1 MYKRDAAFRN
11 DLVDKAEAWYL
22 KHEKRYMNTVK
33 LIGKEMLSR
42 VEFNLAMRHMQAPF
56 DDVELYLLY
65 EMLEPNEMGEVEFV
79 KFAEVILQ
87 QYVAK
92 DSMENTLLQ
101 MPSEES
107 HMWLLL
113 TFRIP
118 SLDAFDTTLTFEALV
133 TIHHTG
139 NMLRRLILTKKDNL
153 PSHSLI
159 IFTDPAR
166 YTSTVI
172 RCNEQLCE
180 VGYSGGSKSFPHE
193 EKEEI
198 IPSKILTPSER
209 ILGKLEKLAKR
220 DDKVLEYKSREYLS
234 TWSAYEQF
242 VAQVEK
248 WYDKNSKRYMRYM
261 SQYGKDVISEV
272 EFKTVMRDLHVP
284 FTDVQVH
291 ILFMWLDPKRTG
303 QVEFSR
309 LYEALYAALYKR
321 FAVDDDHKTMN
332 IEYQKKW
339 IRMTFKSPTCDLLE
353 MPTTFEALIHLGFTG
368 AMLTELIRARVPA
381 LATRNFVIFTDHS
394 RYSET
399 LVHCNQRLY
408 EFEYTG
414 GPKCAPKEGTIF
426 YEFSMG
432 HIDCPLLLNLNPKEK
447 QRPEESEVP
456 GQQDATSTV
465 AKDQTSSD

>member
-1 MYKRDAAFRN
+1 M
-11 DLVDKAEAWYL
+11 AEA
-22 KHEKRYMNTVK
+22 
-33 LIGKEMLSR
+33 
-42 VEFNLAMRHMQAPF
+42 AQ
-56 DDVELYLLY
+56 
-65 EMLEPNEMGEVEFV
+65 
-79 KFAEVILQ
+79 
-87 QYVAK
+87 
-92 DSMENTLLQ
+92 
-101 MPSEES
+101 
-107 HMWLLL
+107 
-113 TFRIP
+113 
-118 SLDAFDTTLTFEALV
+118 
-133 TIHHTG
+133 
-139 NMLRRLILTKKDNL
+139 
-153 PSHSLI
+153 
-159 IFTDPAR
+159 
-166 YTSTVI
+166 
-172 RCNEQLCE
+172 
-180 VGYSGGSKSFPHE
+180 E
-193 EKEEI
+193 EKEEVI
-198 IPSKILTPSER
+198 LPKTLTPSER

-242 VAQVEK
+242 VAEVEK
-248 WYDKNSKRYMRYM
+248 WYNKNSRRYMRYM

-321 FAVDDDHKTMN
+321 FAVDDDRTTMN

-339 IRMTFKSPTCDLLE
+339 IHMTFKSPTCDLLE
-353 MPTTFEALIHLGFTG
+353 MPTTFKALIHLGFTG

-381 LATRNFVIFTDHS
+381 LATRNFVIFTDQS

-447 QRPEESEVP
+447 QRPKDSEIP
-456 GQQDATSTV
+456 GQQDATSPV